1 MDFDIETIDLAQ
13 IEARAR
19 KLRADA
25 TRRGFASFRDAVAS
39 VFASLSLRG
48 SKTA

>member
-1 MDFDIETIDLAQ
+1 MDFDLETIDLAQ

-19 KLRADA
+19 KLRAEA
-25 TRRGFASFRDAVAS
+25 TRRGFVGFREAVAS
-39 VFASLSLRG
+39 IFASLSLRD